1 MQGAAPFLS
10 IVIATHNRPTLLLRA
25 LESVFAQQVL
35 CFEVIVVV
43 DGSQEGYET
52 ALQKYYG
59 RAIFV
64 SLVVGSGAS
73 AARNLG
79 ACTSRGKWIAFL
91 DDDDEYINNYLNVL
105 EKFLAEV
112 PKDTGFVWGGVRK
125 RKYSASSQKVEE
137 EDVIPGSE
145 RLDPESLRGV
155 ALSIGVGFGVAV
167 DRDCFEDCGGFDE
180 TYKAAE
186 DTEFFLRIM
195 SRGYLPSA
203 CSMLGVMVHE
213 HLEQR
218 LTLHA
223 SYHYKVFVYEEIF
236 WRHFK
241 YLLCHRVSLLG
252 FLGWVAHVHFI
263 NGYYLRGC
271 TFLARVML
279 RQPKN
284 AKLQMSCC
292 AHILYYTARCFV
304 RGDLLPLGERAKS
317 AGR

>member
-10 IVIATHNRPTLLLRA
+10 IVIATHNRPTFLLRA
-25 LESVFAQQVL
+25 LESVFVQPVL
-35 CFEVIVVV
+35 SIEVIVVV
-43 DGSQEGYET
+43 DGAQEGYEI

-59 RAIFV
+59 RVIFV
-64 SLVVGSGAS
+64 SLLVGSGAS

-79 ACTSRGKWIAFL
+79 ARTSRGKWIAFL
-91 DDDDEYINNYLNVL
+91 DDDDEYINNYLSVL

-112 PKDTGFVWGGVRK
+112 PKNTGFVWGGVRK
-125 RKYSASSQKVEE
+125 RKYSAGSQKVEE
-137 EDVIPGSE
+137 EDVIPESL

-155 ALSIGVGFGVAV
+155 ALSIGAGFGVAV
-167 DRDCFEDCGGFDE
+167 DSHCFQDCGGFDE
-180 TYKAAE
+180 MYKAAE

-203 CSMLGVMVHE
+203 CSILGVMVHE
-213 HLEQR
+213 HFEQR

-223 SYHYKVFVYEEIF
+223 SYHYKVFIYEEIF
-236 WRHFK
+236 WRHFE
-241 YLLCHRVSLLG
+241 YLLCHKVSLLG

-271 TFLARVML
+271 AFLARVML

-284 AKLQMSCC
+284 ARLQWSCC
-292 AHILYYTARCFV
+292 AHILYYTARCLV
-304 RGDLLPLGERAKS
+304 RGDLLPLGKRANCS
-317 AGR
+317 DR